1 MGVFGRE
8 DSLENYIQMLDLMS
22 MFSREE
28 LLDMKQELVK
38 IMGMDI

>member
-1 MGVFGRE
+1 
-8 DSLENYIQMLDLMS
+8 MLDLMS
-22 MFSREE
+22 MFSMEE